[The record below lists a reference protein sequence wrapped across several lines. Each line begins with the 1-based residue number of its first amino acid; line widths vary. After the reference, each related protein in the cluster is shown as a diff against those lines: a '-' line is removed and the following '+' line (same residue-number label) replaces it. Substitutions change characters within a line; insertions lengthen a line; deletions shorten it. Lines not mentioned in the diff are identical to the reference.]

1 MPLHLIPGY
10 CLGALARL
18 AYGVRGRSFLLATLA
33 LATLAAP
40 AAAAA
45 QKVPRIGFLASIS
58 ANSAPARVEAFR
70 LGLRELGW
78 VEGQS
83 VTIEWR
89 WAEGRDDRLLGL
101 AEELVR
107 LKVDVIVTVG
117 ATTTHTARRATAAIP
132 IVFASAGDAVA
143 AGLVA
148 SLARPGGNVT
158 GLTVIAPD
166 LSGKRLEMLREVVPR
181 FTRLAVLSNPT
192 NPVSVPEL
200 KETQVAARSLGLQIQ
215 SLEVAG
221 PGGFASAFS
230 AMTRERAG
238 ALIVLSDAMF
248 LGRNAQIVGHATKS
262 RLPAIFWTREFPEA
276 GGLMSYGPNTAA
288 LWRRAATYADKI
300 LKGAK
305 PADLPV
311 QQPTRFELVLNMK
324 TAKALGIKFP
334 QSILIRA
341 EQVIE

>member
-89 WAEGRDDRLLGL
+89 WAEGRDDRLRGR

-107 LKVDVIVTVG
+107 LKGDVIVPVG

-215 SLEVAG
+215 SLELAR
-221 PGGFASAFS
+221 PRRFASAFS

-238 ALIVLSDAMF
+238 ALIVLSDAIF
-248 LGRNAQIVGHATKS
+248 LAPNPHILGH
-262 RLPAIFWTREFPEA
+262 
-276 GGLMSYGPNTAA
+276 
-288 LWRRAATYADKI
+288 
-300 LKGAK
+300 
-305 PADLPV
+305 
-311 QQPTRFELVLNMK
+311 
-324 TAKALGIKFP
+324 
-334 QSILIRA
+334 
-341 EQVIE
+341 

>member
-117 ATTTHTARRATAAIP
+117 ATTTHTARRATAVP
-132 IVFASAGDAVA
+132 AGD
-143 AGLVA
+143 GLRDP
-148 SLARPGGNVT
+148 LG
-158 GLTVIAPD
+158 
-166 LSGKRLEMLREVVPR
+166 
-181 FTRLAVLSNPT
+181 
-192 NPVSVPEL
+192 
-200 KETQVAARSLGLQIQ
+200 ARSFLGLLPFRAVPAYLGTLRVGATAYTPDARK
-215 SLEVAG
+215 STAHG
-221 PGGFASAFS
+221 
-230 AMTRERAG
+230 TR
-238 ALIVLSDAMF
+238 
-248 LGRNAQIVGHATKS
+248 
-262 RLPAIFWTREFPEA
+262 
-276 GGLMSYGPNTAA
+276 
-288 LWRRAATYADKI
+288 
-300 LKGAK
+300 
-305 PADLPV
+305 
-311 QQPTRFELVLNMK
+311 
-324 TAKALGIKFP
+324 
-334 QSILIRA
+334 
-341 EQVIE
+341 